1 MMLLSCQIWPGC
13 GNACPSLAAKDCR
26 AVYLR
31 FLNPGCQHSRW
42 QSTARQGMG
51 RNPNIGTLVRQVEE
65 VEQGLLQLFQ
75 NSKRVLS
82 PREMQ
87 KFASLRRRLD
97 KLPALAENTERE
109 LWSRIDEYIHTP
121 YTPRQLLQRR
131 ILAFFGWW
139 VLVSM
144 GIAQTVLAWFVSWF
158 PSPLWMFATSGLI
171 AFAIVSVCAWN
182 ELKKTKSE

>member
-13 GNACPSLAAKDCR
+13 GNTCPSLAAKNCR
-26 AVYLR
+26 AVLLR
-31 FLNPGCQHSRW
+31 FLSPGCQHLRW
-42 QSTARQGMG
+42 QSTARQEMG
-51 RNPNIGTLVRQVEE
+51 KNPNIRTLVRQIEE

-87 KFASLRRRLD
+87 KFASLRGRLD
-97 KLPALAENTERE
+97 RLPALAENTERE
-109 LWSRIDEYIHTP
+109 LWSRIDEYIRTP

-131 ILAFFGWW
+131 ILAFLGWW

-158 PSPLWMFATSGLI
+158 PSPLWMLATSAAIGFI
-171 AFAIVSVCAWN
+171 AVALVA
-182 ELKKTKSE
+182 LKERDTPK

>member
-1 MMLLSCQIWPGC
+1 
-13 GNACPSLAAKDCR
+13 
-26 AVYLR
+26 
-31 FLNPGCQHSRW
+31 
-42 QSTARQGMG
+42 MG
-51 RNPNIGTLVRQVEE
+51 KNPNIGTLVRQIEA
-65 VEQGLLQLFQ
+65 VEQDLLQLFQ

-97 KLPALAENTERE
+97 KLPALAENTEQE
-109 LWSRIDEYIHTP
+109 LWKRIDEYIRTP

-158 PSPLWMFATSGLI
+158 PSPLWMLATSAAIGFI
-171 AFAIVSVCAWN
+171 AVALVA
-182 ELKKTKSE
+182 LKERNPSK